1 MSVKPQL
8 VKDWQMLM
16 QGMATIARNFPKFKV
31 KVTQDSHI
39 VINDDWNIICHF
51 INNEYVEGVLSY
63 KGEDVLK
70 VRHLKSYSATTTAIL
85 EFIENNL

>member
-1 MSVKPQL
+1 MAVKPQL

-16 QGMATIARNFPKFKV
+16 QGMTTIARDFPKFKV

-39 VINDDWNIICHF
+39 VINDDWDIICYF

-63 KGEDVLK
+63 KGEEVLK
-70 VRHLKSYSATTTAIL
+70 VRHLKLYSATTTAIL